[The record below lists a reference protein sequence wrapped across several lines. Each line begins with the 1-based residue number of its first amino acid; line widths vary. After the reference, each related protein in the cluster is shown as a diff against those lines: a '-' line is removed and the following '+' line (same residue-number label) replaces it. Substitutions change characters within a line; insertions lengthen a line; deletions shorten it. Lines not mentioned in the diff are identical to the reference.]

1 MPVLSPTS
9 TQKMKTFPEN
19 IHTNQ
24 NINSFTNSN
33 PMKSILKI
41 ALPFVLAISMAACG
55 GGPDLK
61 TVEGKKERIKTLRTE
76 IANEQT
82 ELKKLEAELVKLGA
96 ADGSDLKSEIVKT
109 TLIAPLTFKHFIQV
123 QGAVTANQNVMVNA
137 RMAGI
142 VSKVYVREG
151 DVVSKGQILAQ
162 VDVEVMKDAIKAL
175 KTNLELAKTVAERR
189 KNLFDQKIGSE
200 IEYLSAKNNYESLQR
215 QIEAQESQIEMGRV
229 VSPIS
234 GTIDDVNVKE
244 GEIASPG
251 FGIIRVVNNFDMR
264 VSAKVADSYLGSV
277 KKGDNIQVKF
287 PDTKDEYLGV
297 VSFVS
302 ATVDPISRTFLVEVN
317 LPEGKKV
324 RPNQIAVVNIND
336 RSQSA
341 SVVIDEN
348 IVQFTDQGAVVFV
361 TAQEGGKQVAKQRI
375 LELGQAYNG
384 QIEVLKGLQ
393 IGDNLIS
400 FGFTD
405 LVDGSPISVQ
415 K

>member
-1 MPVLSPTS
+1 MKTISNLYTS
-9 TQKMKTFPEN
+9 TPSG
-19 IHTNQ
+19 
-24 NINSFTNSN
+24 INSLTNSN
-33 PMKSILKI
+33 SMKTIFKI
-41 ALPFVLAISMAACG
+41 ATPFVLAIALASCG
-55 GGPDLK
+55 GADPNS
-61 TVEGKKERIKTLRTE
+61 VEGKKAKVAELRSK
-76 IANEQT
+76 IAADQT
-82 ELKKLEAELVKLGA
+82 ELKKLEGELLKMGA
-96 ADGSDLKSEIVKT
+96 AGGNDAKAEIVKT
-109 TLIAPLTFKHFIQV
+109 TLLSPTTFKHFIQV

-175 KTNLELAKTVAERR
+175 KTNLELAKTVYERR

-200 IEYLSAKNNYESLQR
+200 IDYLSAKNNYESLQR

-234 GTIDDVNVKE
+234 GTVDMVNVKQ
-244 GEIASPG
+244 GEVAAPG
-251 FGIIRVVNNFDMR
+251 FGLIRVVNNFDMR

-277 KKGDNIQVKF
+277 KKGDNIAVKF
-287 PDTKDEYLGV
+287 PDTKDEFMGM

-336 RSQSA
+336 RSQS
-341 SVVIDEN
+341 SSIVIDEN
-348 IVQFTDQGAVVFV
+348 IVQFTDQGPVVFV
-361 TAQEGGKQVAKQRI
+361 ATNEGGKAIAKQRI

-393 IGDNLIS
+393 AGDNLIS

-405 LVDGSPISVQ
+405 LVDGSPISIQ

>member
-1 MPVLSPTS
+1 
-9 TQKMKTFPEN
+9 
-19 IHTNQ
+19 
-24 NINSFTNSN
+24 
-33 PMKSILKI
+33 
-41 ALPFVLAISMAACG
+41 
-55 GGPDLK
+55 
-61 TVEGKKERIKTLRTE
+61 
-76 IANEQT
+76 
-82 ELKKLEAELVKLGA
+82 
-96 ADGSDLKSEIVKT
+96 
-109 TLIAPLTFKHFIQV
+109 
-123 QGAVTANQNVMVNA
+123 
-137 RMAGI
+137 
-142 VSKVYVREG
+142 
-151 DVVSKGQILAQ
+151 
-162 VDVEVMKDAIKAL
+162 L

-317 LPEGKKV
+317 LPQDKKV

>member
-1 MPVLSPTS
+1 MKTISNLYTS
-9 TQKMKTFPEN
+9 TPKG
-19 IHTNQ
+19 
-24 NINSFTNSN
+24 INSLTNSN
-33 PMKSILKI
+33 SMKTIFKI
-41 ALPFVLAISMAACG
+41 ATPFVLAIALASCG
-55 GGPDLK
+55 GGPKPDSI
-61 TVEGKKERIKTLRTE
+61 EGKKARVAELRTA
-76 IANEQT
+76 IAAEQT
-82 ELKKLEAELVKLGA
+82 ELKKLEADLLKMGA
-96 ADGSDLKSEIVKT
+96 ADGNSVKSEIVKT
-109 TLIAPLTFKHFIQV
+109 TLLSPTTFKHFIQV

-175 KTNLELAKTVAERR
+175 KTNLELAKTVYERR

-200 IEYLSAKNNYESLQR
+200 IDYLSAKNNYESLQR

-234 GTIDDVNVKE
+234 GTIDMVNVKQ
-244 GEIASPG
+244 GEVAAPG
-251 FGIIRVVNNFDMR
+251 FGLIRVVNNFDMR

-277 KKGDNIQVKF
+277 KKGDNIAVKF
-287 PDTKDEYLGV
+287 PDTKDEFMGM

-336 RSQSA
+336 RSQS
-341 SVVIDEN
+341 SSIVIDEN
-348 IVQFTDQGAVVFV
+348 IVQFTDQGPVVFV
-361 TAQEGGKQVAKQRI
+361 TANEGGKEVAKQRI

-384 QIEVLKGLQ
+384 KIEVLKGLQ
-393 IGDNLIS
+393 AGDNLIS

-405 LVDGSPISVQ
+405 LVDGSPISIQ